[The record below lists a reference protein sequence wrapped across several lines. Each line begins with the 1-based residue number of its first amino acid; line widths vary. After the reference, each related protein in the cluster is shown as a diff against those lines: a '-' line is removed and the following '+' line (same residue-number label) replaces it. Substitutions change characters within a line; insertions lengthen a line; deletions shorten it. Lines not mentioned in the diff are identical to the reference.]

1 MNTNKSYLFSIYVIG
16 ALFFIFGFVTWINS
30 VLIPFLKQ
38 VCQLTN
44 FEALLVTFSF
54 YISYFVMA
62 LPSSWVLK
70 KTGFVKGMSLGL
82 IVMAIGSVI
91 FIPAALDRNYILFLL
106 GLFIQGTGLALLQ
119 TASNPYVTILGPIE
133 SAAQRICIMGICNK
147 VAGMIG
153 IFLLSYLLFSDIN
166 SISEHLATTTGEEH
180 ALLLSELSHK
190 IIIPYIA
197 ITVLLLLLGFAIQ
210 KAHLPEIDAESNV
223 SEGEVSRKSIF
234 SYPYLWLGVLTLFFY
249 TGAEVVAVDTLGLY
263 GKYCGLTD
271 DVATKL
277 GTYSLLALTV
287 GYILG
292 ILLIPK
298 YISQRKALAVCAG
311 LNIVFLALALLTTGK
326 LSIFF
331 IVMLSFGNALMWP
344 SIWPLS
350 IEGLGKYTGTASAL
364 MIMAIAGGATIP
376 LLYGAWAD
384 AIGGNLHLPYLI
396 LLPSYIIILLF
407 ATRLYKI
414 GRGHENA

>member
-1 MNTNKSYLFSIYVIG
+1 MDTNKSYRFSIFVIG

-54 YISYFVMA
+54 YISYFIMA

-82 IVMAIGSVI
+82 ITMAVGSVI
-91 FIPAALDRNYILFLL
+91 FIPAALDRNYVLFLL

-133 SAAQRICIMGICNK
+133 SAAQRFGIMGICNK
-147 VAGMIG
+147 MAGMIG

-166 SISEHLATTTGEEH
+166 SISEQLAATTGTEH
-180 ALLLSELSHK
+180 ELLLSELSHK
-190 IIIPYIA
+190 IITPYIA
-197 ITVLLLLLGFAIQ
+197 ITILLLLLGVMVL
-210 KAHLPEIDAESNV
+210 KAKLPEIDAESNV
-223 SEGEVSRKSIF
+223 SEGEVPRKSIF

-249 TGAEVVAVDTLGLY
+249 VGAEVIAIDTLGLY
-263 GKYCGLTD
+263 GQYCGLPEN
-271 DVATKL
+271 VATKL
-277 GTYSLLALTV
+277 GTYSLMALTL

-292 ILLIPK
+292 ILIVPK
-298 YISQRKALAVCAG
+298 YISQRKALALCAG
-311 LNIVFLALALLTTGK
+311 INIIFLALALLTTGK

-331 IVMLSFGNALMWP
+331 IVMLSFGHALMWP

-350 IEGLGKYTGTASAL
+350 IEGLGKYTTTASAL

-376 LLYGAWAD
+376 LAYGAWGD
-384 AIGGNLHLPYLI
+384 ALGGNLHLPYLI
-396 LLPSYIIILLF
+396 LLPCYLVILLF

-414 GRGHENA
+414 GRGHEIQ

>member
-1 MNTNKSYLFSIYVIG
+1 MDTNKSYRFSIFVIG

-54 YISYFVMA
+54 YISYFIMA

-82 IVMAIGSVI
+82 IVMAIGSVL
-91 FIPAALDRNYILFLL
+91 FIPAALDRNYVLFLL

-153 IFLLSYLLFSDIN
+153 IFLLSYLLFSNIN
-166 SISEHLATTTGEEH
+166 SISEQLAVTTGAEH
-180 ALLLSELSHK
+180 ELLLSELSHK
-190 IIIPYIA
+190 IITPYIA
-197 ITVLLLLLGFAIQ
+197 IAILLVILGIAIQ
-210 KAHLPEIDAESNV
+210 KAKLPEIDAESNV

-234 SYPYLWLGVLTLFFY
+234 SYPYLWLGVITLFFY
-249 TGAEVVAVDTLGLY
+249 TGAEVIAIDTLGLY
-263 GKYCGLTD
+263 GKYCGLAEN
-271 DVATKL
+271 VATKL
-277 GTYSLLALTV
+277 GTFSLLALII

-298 YISQRKALAVCAG
+298 YISQRKALAFCAG
-311 LNIVFLALALLTTGK
+311 LNLVFLALALLTSGL

-331 IVMLSFGNALMWP
+331 IVMLSFGHALMWP

-350 IEGLGKYTGTASAL
+350 IEGLGKYTTTASAL

-376 LLYGAWAD
+376 LLYGAWGD
-384 AIGGNLHLPYLI
+384 ALGGNLHLPYLI
-396 LLPSYIIILLF
+396 LLPSYLIILLF

-414 GRGHENA
+414 GRGHEA